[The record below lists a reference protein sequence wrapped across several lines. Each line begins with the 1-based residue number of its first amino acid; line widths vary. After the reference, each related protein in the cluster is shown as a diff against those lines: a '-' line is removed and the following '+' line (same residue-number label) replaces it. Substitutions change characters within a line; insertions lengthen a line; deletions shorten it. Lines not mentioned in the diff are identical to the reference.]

1 MRTALLA
8 RPLGWAL
15 LTAVAV
21 LAPRAA
27 VAEDA
32 PAEPAPAAKSASKVQ
47 AALDVVERHAV
58 MVALKF
64 QKDLEAEEQGAI
76 APDENAA
83 TEAFRRWRMS
93 WLVPGFVIKD
103 RRTVVISDVFL
114 PPGSIASV
122 EVKTLDGA
130 VFPARLRGFLRRAE
144 GVLVHTEADL
154 PVEPVAFA
162 TVPDGAAAGEGL
174 LAGSVAEGARG
185 LEAWVDGPGTL
196 HRLVGQRTL
205 GFGTPDS
212 PTAGITP
219 DAGSRTVDLVL
230 GPGAQALGL
239 RFGSHLHLA
248 DGIWRG
254 TDVLAE
260 TEIPLTSLKDRARE
274 LAARPQRARI
284 EVVLRTTKRDD
295 RDGSSFGEDDESK
308 LEFWGHAVGPDR
320 LVVVGRL
327 ALDQVRR
334 IESVRHKVDDSPG
347 RPAEYLGKVRGLDA
361 FVVRVPG
368 AAFQPLE
375 APDCPLPQVGEALLV
390 HTTAWRGGAR
400 RDQLDYNR
408 MLGFGRRYADRPHL
422 ATERP
427 VTEGALLL
435 DVEGRA
441 LGFAARLDPED
452 KQDVLEDRDG
462 SRRQRPR
469 WPLMAVLFRDVG
481 GVAAMAAEPDT
492 RVMPQEETESK
503 RLPWLGVEASGIDKP
518 VAEMLEISAA
528 TRDGE
533 RGLLV
538 GRVYASSPAAKGG
551 IQVGDILLTAK
562 RTSGPS
568 RDAPPVDLSEHND
581 RPRWMNPW
589 AFWDDGEDI
598 APAPW
603 RSQDTALHRLLKAW
617 GEGTTFEVVYL
628 RGKEQKT
635 AALAVEM
642 APASYESAPRARDEA
657 TGITAR
663 DLTFEVRGALRLPA
677 DAPGV
682 VIARVEPG
690 SPAAQARIAKNE
702 VLEEVEGTPVV
713 DAASLVQLLE
723 AARAQG
729 KESVRCVVRRLDRT
743 RLVEVQLKP

>member
-1 MRTALLA
+1 MRVVTHRGALAFAILSVALA
-8 RPLGWAL
+8 ATPSTLCAEEPPAGPAL
-15 LTAVAV
+15 PV
-21 LAPRAA
+21 
-27 VAEDA
+27 
-32 PAEPAPAAKSASKVQ
+32 KSAQKVQ
-47 AALDVVERHAV
+47 AALDLVERHAV
-58 MVALKF
+58 IVGLKF
-64 QKDLEAEEQGAI
+64 QKDLDAEEHGAI
-76 APDENAA
+76 APDDDST

-93 WLVPGFVIKD
+93 WVVPGFVVKD
-103 RRTVVISDVFL
+103 RRSVLISDVFL

-122 EVKTLDGA
+122 EVRTLDGKS
-130 VFPARLRGFLRRAE
+130 FPARLRGFLRRAE
-144 GVLVHTEADL
+144 GVVVETQTDL

-162 TVPDGAAAGEGL
+162 APPEGAAAAEGL

-185 LEAWVDGPGTL
+185 LEVWIDGLGTT
-196 HRLVGQRTL
+196 HRVVGQPAL
-205 GFGTPDS
+205 GFGAPDA

-219 DAGSRTVDLVL
+219 DEGSRTVDLVL
-230 GPGAQALGL
+230 GPGPKAYGL
-239 RFGSHLHLA
+239 RFGAHLHLT
-248 DGIWRG
+248 DGVWRG
-254 TDVLAE
+254 ADLLADAE
-260 TEIPLTSLKDRARE
+260 VPLGPRR
-274 LAARPQRARI
+274 QRARI
-284 EVVLRTTKRDD
+284 EVILRTTKRDD
-295 RDGSSFGEDDESK
+295 RDGMSYGEDDDNK

-327 ALDQVRR
+327 EQDQVRR
-334 IESVRHKVDDSPG
+334 IESIKHKIDESPG
-347 RPAEYLGKVRGLDA
+347 APAEYLGKVKGLDA

-368 AAFQPLE
+368 AAFEALE
-375 APDCPLPQVGEALLV
+375 APDCPMPKPGEALLV
-390 HTTAWRGGAR
+390 HTTSWRGGAR

-422 ATERP
+422 ATERE
-427 VTEGALLL
+427 VSEGALLL

-452 KQDVLEDRDG
+452 KQDVLEDRHG
-462 SRRQRPR
+462 GRRQRPR

-503 RLPWLGVEASGIDKP
+503 RLPWLGVEAQGIDKA

-528 TRDGE
+528 TRDGA

-538 GRVYASSPAAKGG
+538 GRVYAGSPAAKAG
-551 IQVGDILLTAK
+551 IQNGDILLTAK

-568 RDAPPVDLSEHND
+568 SDAPPLDLSERDD

-589 AFWDDGEDI
+589 ALWEDGEDV

-617 GEGTTFEVVYL
+617 GEGTTFEVTYL
-628 RGKEQKT
+628 RGKEQRT
-635 AALAVEM
+635 AALAVEI

-663 DLTFEVRGALRLPA
+663 DLTYEVRGALRLAA

-702 VLEEVEGTPVV
+702 VLEEVEGTPVA
-713 DAASLVQLLE
+713 DAASLVALLE
-723 AARAQG
+723 AARAQN

-743 RLVEVQLKP
+743 RLVEVQLAP